1 MCSKTVAVAD
11 AMKTPDS
18 RPAADTEKI
27 NGDDTSP
34 VSTVGG
40 NRQQPLSMHDNV
52 QVWDDCC
59 SCEAEPY
66 WLEAMHKSEGES
78 SDDEK

>member
-1 MCSKTVAVAD
+1 MKRCKKPVAVAD
-11 AMKTPDS
+11 AMNTAHT
-18 RPAADTEKI
+18 RPASDADAER
-27 NGDDTSP
+27 
-34 VSTVGG
+34 
-40 NRQQPLSMHDNV
+40 RQKPLSMHDDV

-78 SDDEK
+78 SDDEPENS